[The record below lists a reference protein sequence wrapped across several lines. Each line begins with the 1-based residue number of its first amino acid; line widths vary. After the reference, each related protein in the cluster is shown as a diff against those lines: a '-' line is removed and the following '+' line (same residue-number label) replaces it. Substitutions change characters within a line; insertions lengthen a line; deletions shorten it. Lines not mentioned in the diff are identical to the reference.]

1 MIHSAKP
8 AKRRSAAAADDVQLD
23 LLNRQ
28 VEAKRRLCR
37 LDLADRGIA
46 LPRLLYRAAQTAVE
60 LLPPP
65 EIQQFWMSTDDE

>member
-1 MIHSAKP
+1 MIRNAKP
-8 AKRRSAAAADDVQLD
+8 GKGGSAAAADDVRLD
-23 LLNRQ
+23 LFNRQ

-65 EIQQFWMSTDDE
+65 KIEQLWMSTDDE